1 MSLVIYGFDFFSLKG
16 AYLLSTIFLAIWL
29 YSYVVYLYRAQASGK
44 VDYEKYS
51 QLALQDSLQDE
62 PIESCNDTK
71 MKGDNNGLV
80 R

>member
-62 PIESCNDTK
+62 LIESCNDTK
-71 MKGDNNGLV
+71 NE
-80 R
+80 RR